1 MYNKSIQLHTSA
13 EQNITSGYYHTVG
26 VCTKETLEM
35 SSEMYTHTSLLD
47 INAHV
52 TITLLWS
59 QRVRRQPSFLVRID
73 DDERENCSG
82 KKEYIC

>member
-47 INAHV
+47 INAHF

-59 QRVRRQPSFLVRID
+59 
-73 DDERENCSG
+73 
-82 KKEYIC
+82 

>member
-35 SSEMYTHTSLLD
+35 SSEMYTHTSLL
-47 INAHV
+47 I
-52 TITLLWS
+52 
-59 QRVRRQPSFLVRID
+59 
-73 DDERENCSG
+73 
-82 KKEYIC
+82 